1 MEISA
6 ANQAYNFLIFMLN
19 GCGIGIIFD
28 IFRILRRSFKTS
40 DFVTYIEDI
49 LFWLLSGILTLYT
62 LAVFND
68 GEIRLYIFVAILV
81 GIAIYILTISKFIIK
96 SSVFIITFIKKMM
109 EKIIFI
115 ITYPIKLLF
124 NVIKKIFSIPI
135 NFICINIKKI
145 LSKPIRNIQKTKNRI
160 KNYKKTNKNAV
171 QKKDFNI

>member
-1 MEISA
+1 MEINA

-19 GCGIGIIFD
+19 GCGIGIVFD
-28 IFRILRRSFKTS
+28 FFRILRKSFKTP

-62 LAVFND
+62 LAVFNN
-68 GEIRLYIFVAILV
+68 GEIRFYIFVAILL
-81 GIAIYILTISKFIIK
+81 GIAMYILTISKFIIK
-96 SSVFIITFIKKMM
+96 SSVFIITFAKKIL
-109 EKIIFI
+109 EKIIFL

-124 NVIKKIFSIPI
+124 NVIKKIFLRPI
-135 NFICINIKKI
+135 TFIYINIRKI
-145 LSKPIRNIQKTKNRI
+145 LSKPVKNIQKTKNRI